1 MRDTITHASDT
12 LILNLEATLA
22 LVLGEAARFLTE
34 VSLYAIS
41 GVVTVVIVLAYF
53 LRNGVLPDRRK
64 TAVE

>member
-12 LILNLEATLA
+12 LILNLEAALA
-22 LVLGEAARFLTE
+22 LVLGEAARSLTE